1 MRSDLALVLLSKAQ
15 VENKHIL
22 FLFKATF
29 IFVIFMLRKI
39 LLVTEES
46 KIIGLFFLELNWC
59 CLHLEKQASEHK

>member
-46 KIIGLFFLELNWC
+46 KIIGLFFFRAKLVLLALRET
-59 CLHLEKQASEHK
+59 SI

>member
-46 KIIGLFFLELNWC
+46 KIIGLFFRAKLVLLALRET
-59 CLHLEKQASEHK
+59 SI